1 MIVGMGA
8 AALDPIE
15 PPPQG
20 NVQLAEVRREF
31 GGDLVL
37 FGNIEV
43 SDIENL
49 EPDDFEKVV
58 ARTIQE
64 VAENPG
70 RGFVLMPTAGP
81 YGRMIS
87 DRTLANYKTMV
98 RMVND
103 ELS

>member
-20 NVQLAEVRREF
+20 NVELADVRREY
-31 GGDLVL
+31 GANLVL

-49 EPDDFEKVV
+49 DPDEFRKVV
-58 ARTIQE
+58 AKTLRD
-64 VAENPG
+64 VAGYPG

-81 YGRMIS
+81 YGRKIT
-87 DRTLANYKTMV
+87 DRTLTNYKTMV

-103 ELS
+103 EFS

>member
-1 MIVGMGA
+1 MGA
-8 AALDPIE
+8 LALDPIE

-20 NVQLAEVRREF
+20 NVFLSEVRREY
-31 GGDLVL
+31 GDQMVL

-49 EPDDFEKVV
+49 APAEFEKVV
-58 ARTIQE
+58 AKTLQDI
-64 VAENPG
+64 ADCPG

-81 YGRMIS
+81 YGRTIT
-87 DRTLANYKTMV
+87 DRTLANYRTMI

-103 ELS
+103 ELT